1 MERRTAVARDGKF
14 LTRAEDGNL
23 YIEGYFAVYN
33 SRYELW
39 DGAYETIAPGAFEGE
54 TRGDVRALCNHDTTL
69 VLGRTTAGT
78 LTLRTDETGL
88 WGSITINQA
97 DQDAMNLYERVKRGD
112 VSQCSFGFDIVDQD
126 VQYMDGQPTVWTI
139 RKVRLYEVSV
149 VTFPA
154 YQDTSVNV
162 RRQDY
167 ADLARRR
174 TEAWRLQ
181 ARTRLQTCLGR
192 PKTEKGK
199 ENTHAESADAQAAAG
214 RQAD

>member
-1 MERRTAVARDGKF
+1 MEKRTALPRDSKF

-39 DGAYETIAPGAFEGE
+39 DGAYETIAPGAFDGE
-54 TRGDVRALCNHDTTL
+54 TNGDVRALANHDSTL

-88 WGSITINQA
+88 WGSIIVNQA

-112 VSQCSFGFDIVDQD
+112 VSQCSFGFDILDQD
-126 VQYMDGQPTVWTI
+126 VSYEDGEPTVWTI

-154 YQDTSVNV
+154 YQDTSVSV
-162 RRQDY
+162 RKQDY
-167 ADLARRR
+167 DTLVAKRHEEWKAKALARLRC
-174 TEAWRLQ
+174 A
-181 ARTRLQTCLGR
+181 
-192 PKTEKGK
+192 
-199 ENTHAESADAQAAAG
+199 HADP
-214 RQAD
+214 

>member
-1 MERRTAVARDGKF
+1 MEKRTAVARDVEF

-33 SRYELW
+33 SRYDLW

-78 LTLRTDETGL
+78 LTLRTDEVGL
-88 WGSITINQA
+88 WGSIIVNQA

-112 VSQCSFGFDIVDQD
+112 VTQCSFGFDILDQD
-126 VQYMDGQPTVWTI
+126 VAYNDGEPTVWTI

-162 RRQDY
+162 RKRDY
-167 ADLARRR
+167 EDIRKKRLDAWKDQAKRRLHHVN
-174 TEAWRLQ
+174 A
-181 ARTRLQTCLGR
+181 
-192 PKTEKGK
+192 
-199 ENTHAESADAQAAAG
+199 
-214 RQAD
+214 